1 MATTPARVTVA
12 GMARLY
18 LAPVGTTF
26 PTNARDAISTS
37 WTEVGLFTPDS
48 LKFTTEPDFE
58 DVEAHQSAYPV
69 RTIQTGDSATV
80 EVDLLEWSSAN
91 FIYVYGGGSITPIA
105 LTGPTATHYKFSPP
119 AIGGRAEVA
128 VLAEITDGTKVY
140 RLAIPRAQQQEGA
153 ELELNRTSAAILPL
167 RLKVL
172 GGDIGDPWYVL
183 TTDSAFSDTP
193 AAPTISGV
201 TPATG
206 GAAGGTQVMI
216 SGTNF
221 VSGATVTFGGTT
233 ATSVIVASP
242 TAIVSITPA
251 HAAGAVAVAVTT
263 AGGTAS
269 SAGAFTYS

>member
-18 LAPVGTTF
+18 LAPVGTPF

-58 DVEAHQSAYPV
+58 DVTAHQSAYPV
-69 RTIQTGDSATV
+69 RTIQTKDSATV
-80 EVDLLEWSSAN
+80 EVDLLEWSSSN
-91 FIYVYGGGSITPIA
+91 FIYVFGGGSITPIA

-172 GGDIGDPWYVL
+172 GGDVGDPWYVL
-183 TTDSAFSDTP
+183 
-193 AAPTISGV
+193 
-201 TPATG
+201 
-206 GAAGGTQVMI
+206 
-216 SGTNF
+216 
-221 VSGATVTFGGTT
+221 TFGGTT
-233 ATSVIVASP
+233 ATSVVVASP
-242 TAIVSITPA
+242 TAIVVITPA

-263 AGGTAS
+263 AGGTVS